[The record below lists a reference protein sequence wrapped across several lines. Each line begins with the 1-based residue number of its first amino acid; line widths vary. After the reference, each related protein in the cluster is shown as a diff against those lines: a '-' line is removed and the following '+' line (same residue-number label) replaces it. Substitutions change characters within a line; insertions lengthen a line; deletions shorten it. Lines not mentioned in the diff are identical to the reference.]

1 MKRRQ
6 ELQIF
11 NMSFLDCI
19 SCGFGAT
26 VLVFMLMKH
35 SAPVPDA
42 QANVPQAQLSGADD
56 RLLDDRHRLLVLR
69 AALEDTEKAQD
80 LASKEAERLR
90 KRVEEARSAM
100 LQEDPGKED
109 GRARVLILENEL
121 KALEARVQAMR
132 AAARDDSGDAVREVV
147 GEARRQYLSGL
158 SVEGRHILVLM
169 DTSASMAADTIV
181 EAVRRRNMSEA
192 QRLASPKWR
201 RSVAALDWIAAQM
214 PVGAQFQVYGFNE
227 SASPAIA
234 DTRGRWLPVAGGK
247 QLDAAVGAIRRTVPS
262 GGTSLTRAFE
272 VIGTLQP
279 APDHVY
285 LITDGMPTMGTGAAG
300 GTVSGSQRARYFDE
314 AVRRLPRNVQVSTIL
329 MPMEGDPRAASAYW
343 QLARATGGAY
353 LNPSLDWP

>member
-35 SAPVPDA
+35 SAPVPEA
-42 QANVPQAQLSGADD
+42 QANVPQAQISGADD
-56 RLLDDRHRLLVLR
+56 KLLDDRHRLLVLR
-69 AALEDTEKAQD
+69 AALEDSEKAQD
-80 LASKEAERLR
+80 LASKQAELLR
-90 KRVEEARSAM
+90 KKIEQARSAM
-100 LQEDPGKED
+100 LQEDPGNED

-121 KALEARVQAMR
+121 KALEAKVQAMR
-132 AAARDDSGDAVREVV
+132 AAAKDDSGDSVREVI

-181 EAVRRRNMSEA
+181 EAVRRRNMSES

-201 RSVAALDWIAAQM
+201 RSVAALDWVAAQM
-214 PVGAQFQVYGFNE
+214 PADAQFQVYGFNE
-227 SASPAIA
+227 NASPAIA
-234 DTRGRWLPVAGGK
+234 DTKGKWLSVAGGK
-247 QLDAAVGAIRRTVPS
+247 QLDAAVGAIRRTMPN
-262 GGTSLTRAFE
+262 GGTSLARAFD
-272 VIGTLQP
+272 VIGTLSP

-285 LITDGMPTMGTGAAG
+285 LITDGMPTMGTGG
-300 GTVSGSQRARYFDE
+300 GSGTVSGKERARYFDE
-314 AVRRLPRNVQVSTIL
+314 AVRKLPRNVQVSTIL

-343 QLARATGGAY
+343 QLARVTGGTY

>member
-11 NMSFLDCI
+11 TMSFLDCI

-26 VLVFMLMKH
+26 VLVFMLMRH

-42 QANVPQAQLSGADD
+42 QANVPHAQISAEEE
-56 RLLDDRHRLLVLR
+56 RLLDDRQRLLVLR
-69 AALEDTEKAQD
+69 AALDDAERAQE
-80 LASKEAERLR
+80 LAATEAERLR
-90 KRVEEARSAM
+90 KRVDEARSAM
-100 LQEDPGKED
+100 LQEDPGKQD

-132 AAARDDSGDAVREVV
+132 AAAKDDSGDAVREVI

-158 SVEGRHILVLM
+158 SIEGSHILVLM

-181 EAVRRRNMSEA
+181 EAIRRRNMADA

-214 PVGAQFQVYGFNE
+214 PAGAQFQVYGFNE
-227 SASPAIA
+227 KASPAVA
-234 DTRGRWLPVAGGK
+234 DSKGKWLPVAGGK
-247 QLDAAVGAIRRTVPS
+247 QLDAAVSAMRRTVPA
-262 GGTSLTRAFE
+262 GGTSLARAFE
-272 VIGTLQP
+272 VIDTLSP
-279 APDHVY
+279 RPDHVY
-285 LITDGMPTMGTGAAG
+285 LITDGLPTMTTGG
-300 GTVSGSQRARYFDE
+300 SSGTVSGKERARFFDE
-314 AVRRLPRNVQVSTIL
+314 AVRKLPRGVKVSTIL

-343 QLARATGGAY
+343 QLARVTGGSY

>member
-1 MKRRQ
+1 VKRRQ

-42 QANVPQAQLSGADD
+42 LAHVPQAQITGADD
-56 RLLDDRHRLLVLR
+56 KLLDDRHKLLVMR
-69 AALEDTEKAQD
+69 AALEDSQD
-80 LASKEAERLR
+80 ARELASKEAERLR
-90 KRVEEARSAM
+90 KKIEEARSAM

-121 KALEARVQAMR
+121 KALEAQVQAMR
-132 AAARDDSGDAVREVV
+132 AAAKDNSGDAVREVI

-158 SVEGRHILVLM
+158 SVEGDHILVLI

-181 EAVRRRNMSEA
+181 EAVRRRNMSDS

-214 PVGAQFQVYGFNE
+214 PPGAQFQIYGFNE
-227 SASPAIA
+227 NASAAVA
-234 DTRGRWLPVAGGK
+234 DTKGKWLPVAGGK
-247 QLDAAVGAIRRTVPS
+247 QLDAAVGAIRRTVPA
-262 GGTSLTRAFE
+262 GGTSLARAFD
-272 VIGTLQP
+272 VIATLQP
-279 APDHVY
+279 QPDHVY
-285 LITDGMPTMGTGAAG
+285 LITDGLPTMGTGSSS
-300 GTVSGSQRARYFDE
+300 GTVSGKERARYFDE
-314 AVRRLPRNVQVSTIL
+314 AVRKLSHGVQVSTIL

-343 QLARATGGAY
+343 QLARATGGSY

>member
-42 QANVPQAQLSGADD
+42 LAHVPQAQITGADD
-56 RLLDDRHRLLVLR
+56 KLLDDRHRLLVLR
-69 AALEDTEKAQD
+69 AALEDSENAQE

-90 KRVEEARSAM
+90 KKIEEARSAM

-121 KALEARVQAMR
+121 KALEAQVQAMR
-132 AAARDDSGDAVREVV
+132 AAAKDNSGDAVREVV

-158 SVEGRHILVLM
+158 SVEGHHILVLV

-181 EAVRRRNMSEA
+181 EAVRRRNMSDS

-201 RSVAALDWIAAQM
+201 RSVAALDWMAAQM
-214 PVGAQFQVYGFNE
+214 PASAQFQVYGFNE
-227 SASPAIA
+227 NATAAVA
-234 DTRGRWLPVAGGK
+234 DTKGKWLPVAGGK

-262 GGTSLTRAFE
+262 GGTSLVRAFD

-279 APDHVY
+279 SPDHVY
-285 LITDGMPTMGTGAAG
+285 LITDGLPTMGTGGGG
-300 GTVSGSQRARYFDE
+300 GTVSGRERAKFFED
-314 AVRRLPRNVQVSTIL
+314 AVRKLPRDVQVSTIL

-343 QLARATGGAY
+343 QLARVTGGSY